1 MALSPRMFVATVMFT
16 VSCTAGPIDIVDDM
30 PLLNGLEAHWA
41 LDEIGG
47 TLVPDSSGKNKF
59 GTLSGGSWLAAGQF
73 GGALHFEPG
82 TEVSVQSFTQATS
95 AWTVALW
102 VRTPAIAAASEEYRT
117 LLSTEHVFIG
127 GWEMN
132 LHVVNNVPRYQFGYY
147 LGPGKSDYFTAECE
161 CVKPDEWKHLAAVVD
176 GNLKTLSLYV
186 DGVYRL
192 DAASTSP
199 PNAVRAPIKNGN
211 FTLYMGRWETPA
223 SRQFM
228 GDLDDIAIFS
238 RALSG
243 DEIAHLFQKPAP
255 NVP

>member
-1 MALSPRMFVATVMFT
+1 MPATGNLGEEF
-16 VSCTAGPIDIVDDM
+16 
-30 PLLNGLEAHWA
+30 
-41 LDEIGG
+41 
-47 TLVPDSSGKNKF
+47 
-59 GTLSGGSWLAAGQF
+59 
-73 GGALHFEPG
+73 
-82 TEVSVQSFTQATS
+82 
-95 AWTVALW
+95 
-102 VRTPAIAAASEEYRT
+102 RTI
-117 LLSTEHVFIG
+117 LSTEHANKLPGETSADLG

-147 LGPGKSDYFTAECE
+147 LGPGVRDYFTAECE

-176 GNLKTLSLYV
+176 GNLNTLSLYV

-192 DAASTSP
+192 EGSMSP
-199 PNAVRAPIKNGN
+199 PNAVRGPIKNGN
-211 FTLYMGRWETPA
+211 PTLWMGRWETPA
-223 SRQFM
+223 SRQFT